1 MDNTKKFAHLFA
13 HIPGAPAIILPAVI
27 EKCEG
32 ILKNADAELK
42 READM
47 KAKTGAISVINPEMI
62 ISGAQE
68 ILDFLEPKD

>member
-1 MDNTKKFAHLFA
+1 MTMDNTKKFAHLFA
-13 HIPGAPAIILPAVI
+13 HVEGAPAIILPAVI

-32 ILKNADAELK
+32 ILKNAEVVRKELK
-42 READM
+42 NSF
-47 KAKTGAISVINPEMI
+47 IHPEMI

>member
-1 MDNTKKFAHLFA
+1 MTMNNTKKFAHLFA

-32 ILKNADAELK
+32 ILKNAEAVRKELNNSF
-42 READM
+42 
-47 KAKTGAISVINPEMI
+47 IHPEMI

-68 ILDFLEPKD
+68 ILDFLEPKPKD